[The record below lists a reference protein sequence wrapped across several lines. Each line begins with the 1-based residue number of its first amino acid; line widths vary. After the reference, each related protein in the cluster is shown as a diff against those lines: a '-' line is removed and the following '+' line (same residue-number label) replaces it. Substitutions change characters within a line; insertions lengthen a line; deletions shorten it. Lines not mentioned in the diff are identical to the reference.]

1 MGDVVTDGLPS
12 VRRVW
17 YNGGMK
23 TESIKFRLGPELKAE
38 LERQAEQNEM
48 RLGEYVRTLLTVA
61 VVMERHKNGDSE

>member
-1 MGDVVTDGLPS
+1 
-12 VRRVW
+12 
-17 YNGGMK
+17 MK